1 MTNQELISL
10 LQIFCGL
17 PAENEIVEFKEAKT
31 DFHFDKIGKYF
42 SALSNEANLKGQPF
56 GWLIFGIEN
65 KRKTVVGSNYRST
78 NRAALD
84 SLKSEV
90 ANKITNRITFIEI
103 YEITVE
109 GKRVIMF
116 QIPAAPP
123 GIPIAWEGHYFG
135 RDGEELSPLNLEE
148 IERIRKEVSRPDWS
162 IGICVGASVT
172 DLDPAAVAVARDNY
186 KVKNSRLAA
195 EVDQWD
201 AITFLNKAKITINGK
216 ITRTA
221 IILLGKPESEHFLSP
236 AVAKI
241 TWVLKDKDNVEK
253 DYAHYTCPFLLA
265 VGQIY
270 AKVRNLKYRY
280 IKDGTLFPEE
290 VDQYAPYNIRE
301 ALSNCIAH
309 QDYTRS
315 GRITVIENEDG
326 HLTFTNPGEFLPG
339 SIAAVIDS
347 DAPPG
352 YYRNFHLA
360 TAMVSLNM
368 IDTIGSGIKRM
379 FRLQRERF
387 FPMPDYDF
395 SNRDV
400 KTTLTGKVL
409 DLDFARTLARHPAL
423 SLEEIIM
430 LDKVQKH
437 QELTE
442 EEIKRL
448 KGKGLI
454 EGRKPNF
461 HFSSD
466 IAEKTDRKADY
477 IKNRGFKD
485 SHYKDMI
492 LEFIDKYGSATK
504 EEIDKLLLDTL
515 PTILEQRQKEN
526 KVRNLLYALS
536 KRDLAIT
543 NTGTG
548 RKPIWKRNKTATNL
562 DKL

>member
-1 MTNQELISL
+1 MDIRELKSL
-10 LQIFCGL
+10 LQQFRQL
-17 PAENEIVEFKEAKT
+17 SAENEIVEFKEAKN
-31 DFHFDKIGKYF
+31 DFPFDKIGKYF
-42 SALSNEANLKGQPF
+42 TALSNEANLKGQLF
-56 GWLIFGIEN
+56 GWLIFGIEDKHKN
-65 KRKTVVGSNYRST
+65 VVGSNYRFN

-90 ANKITNRITFIEI
+90 ANKTTNRITFIEI
-103 YEITVE
+103 HEVTVQE
-109 GKRVIMF
+109 KRVIMF
-116 QIPAAPP
+116 QIPAAPA
-123 GIPIAWEGHYFG
+123 GIPVAWEGHYFG

-148 IERIRKEVSRPDWS
+148 IERIRKGVSRPDWS
-162 IGICVGASVT
+162 AGICPGATESN
-172 DLDPAAVAVARDNY
+172 LDPAAIAMARENF
-186 KVKNSRLAA
+186 KVKNPRLAA
-195 EVDQWD
+195 EIDQWD
-201 AITFLNKAKITINGK
+201 TITFLNKVKITIAGK

-241 TWVLKDKDNVEK
+241 TWVLRDKDNVEK
-253 DYAHYTCPFLLA
+253 DYAHFSCPFLLA

-290 VDQYAPYNIRE
+290 VDQYDPYNIRE
-301 ALSNCIAH
+301 ALNNCIAH
-309 QDYTRS
+309 QDYTQS

-347 DAPPG
+347 DAPPS

-360 TAMVSLNM
+360 STMVSMNM

-395 SNRDV
+395 SNRNV

-409 DLDFARTLARHPAL
+409 DLDFARTLARHP
-423 SLEEIIM
+423 SLTLDEIIM

-442 EEIKRL
+442 DEIKRL

-466 IAEKTDRKADY
+466 MAEKADQKADY

-485 SHYKDMI
+485 SHYKNMI
-492 LEFIDKYGSATK
+492 LEFIDRYGSATK
-504 EEIDKLLLDTL
+504 EDIDKLLLDTL
-515 PTILEQRQKEN
+515 PTILDQKQKEN

-536 KRDLAIT
+536 KRDFAII

-548 RKPIWKRNKTATNL
+548 RKPIWKRRQSPNN
-562 DKL
+562 